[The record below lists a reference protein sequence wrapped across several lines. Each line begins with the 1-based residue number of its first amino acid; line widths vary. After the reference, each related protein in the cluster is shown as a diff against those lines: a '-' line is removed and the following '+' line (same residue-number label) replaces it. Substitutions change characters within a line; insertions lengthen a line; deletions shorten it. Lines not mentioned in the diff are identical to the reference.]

1 MKKMMS
7 AVLSGMICLGI
18 PFSQALAAK
27 PVIGVAEFTN
37 DTNAGWWG
45 RSVGWELSGMVTNEM
60 AATGKFRMV
69 ERSKLEPVL
78 REQNLGASG
87 RVRKGT
93 GAKIG
98 KITGA
103 KYLIMGTV
111 TSYEERTSGGSG
123 GISFKGISIGGR
135 KDEAYIAVDLRVV
148 NTTTG
153 EIDYVRTVEAK
164 SGSQGLRVGIHRGGF
179 GGSLGGYKKTPAGRA
194 IRAVIVEITD
204 YLQCVMVDMDGC
216 EDDYAAKEQHRRKSI
231 KSSIKLF

>member
-1 MKKMMS
+1 MKKMMNL
-7 AVLSGMICLGI
+7 VLLGAI
-18 PFSQALAAK
+18 FFGITISQALAAK

-78 REQNLGASG
+78 REQDLGASG

-103 KYLIMGTV
+103 QYLILGTV
-111 TSYEERTSGGSG
+111 SSYEERTSGGSG
-123 GISFKGISIGGR
+123 GFSFKGISIGGR
-135 KDEAYIAVDLRVV
+135 KDSAYIAVDLRVV

-164 SGSQGLRVGIHRGGF
+164 SGSQGMRVGIHRGGF
-179 GGSLGGYKKTPAGRA
+179 GGHLGGYKKTPAGRA

-204 YLQCVMVDMDGC
+204 YLQCVMVDRDGC
-216 EDDYAAKEQHRRKSI
+216 EAEYGAKERHRRKSL
-231 KSSIKLF
+231 KDTIKLF